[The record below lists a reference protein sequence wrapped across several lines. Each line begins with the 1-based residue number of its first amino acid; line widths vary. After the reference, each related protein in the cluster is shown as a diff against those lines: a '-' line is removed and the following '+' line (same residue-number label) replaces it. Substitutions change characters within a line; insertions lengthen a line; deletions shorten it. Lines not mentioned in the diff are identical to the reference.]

1 MSDPYIEAQKRID
14 RGEVVSTIDY
24 SLPFSDLV
32 SKYAEFSISSAKR
45 EISAGLEL
53 KRLIGVVDE
62 KGRELEKL
70 RRMVGECA
78 PSKSI

>member
-24 SLPFSDLV
+24 SLSFSDLV
-32 SKYAEFSISSAKR
+32 SRYAEFSIAGTKR
-45 EISAGLEL
+45 EIAAGLEV
-53 KRLIGVVDE
+53 KRLTGVVEE
-62 KGRELEKL
+62 KERELEKL
-70 RRMVGECA
+70 RRLVVECA